1 VRSSTARTRRLFCLD
16 MFVCSVCGSTEA
28 KEEYVSEVFIID
40 NKPVLV
46 EHIPALVCLQCGEE
60 TFSRETTERVRRI
73 VHGEAKPV
81 KSITMDVFAFA

>member
-1 VRSSTARTRRLFCLD
+1 
-16 MFVCSVCGSTEA
+16 MFICDRCGSTEA

-46 EHIPALVCLQCGEE
+46 EQIPALVCLQCGEE

>member
-1 VRSSTARTRRLFCLD
+1 
-16 MFVCSVCGSTEA
+16 MFVCSVCGSREA